1 MKRIVGIV
9 LAFGALALI
18 PSVSR
23 AQSDDWQII
32 TGPGYSF
39 QVPGDWQSR
48 QAPSANARIALS
60 TDSNQAAYA
69 FEASP
74 AVPAGLSSL
83 DARRALLPDA
93 MQAALSPTPDESD
106 FVVGDG
112 PTPIQVAG
120 ADAALMASASYV
132 APNGTPAD
140 EYVVVATRGA
150 VAFTFILDLTADYDA
165 ADPGFAQTV
174 LASFQIQDF

>member
-1 MKRIVGIV
+1 MTRPAADIGSSCQICSRNLAGPMRTIGGPGVKRIVGIV
-9 LAFGALALI
+9 FSFGALALI

-83 DARRALLPDA
+83 
-93 MQAALSPTPDESD
+93 
-106 FVVGDG
+106 
-112 PTPIQVAG
+112 
-120 ADAALMASASYV
+120 
-132 APNGTPAD
+132 
-140 EYVVVATRGA
+140 
-150 VAFTFILDLTADYDA
+150 
-165 ADPGFAQTV
+165 
-174 LASFQIQDF
+174 